1 MDSEGVHVSH
11 AFLNGITESTAADII
26 VTHYRKC
33 CGIEELARM
42 TGRSRTYVRKRLND
56 AGVPIRHTT
65 PIGRSASIDSG
76 GYARWGST
84 RVHRI
89 VAEAWY
95 GPPPTPRH
103 HVNHKDGDKLNNHP
117 DNLEWV
123 TPTENYVHAMRI
135 GLVKSLFSDDQVR
148 AIRYL
153 RARGVRVIDV
163 AAAVG
168 LTDNGKISRV
178 ANRVSYAHVPDGEV
192 LASACSWCDAPA
204 SFLDGLLIENGAR
217 LSHGICRSCSEQM
230 MAGLEEAEM
239 EPKPTA

>member
-11 AFLNGITESTAADII
+11 AFLNGVTASTAADFI
-26 VTHYRKC
+26 VTRYRKHYS
-33 CGIEELARM
+33 IEELARM
-42 TGRSRTYVRKRLND
+42 TGRSRTYVRRRIVD
-56 AGVPIRHTT
+56 AGIAVRLAT
-65 PIGRSASIDSG
+65 PTRRVSVDSG

-89 VAEAWY
+89 VADAWY
-95 GPPPTPRH
+95 GPPPTSQH

-123 TPTENYVHAMRI
+123 TPTENYVHAMRL
-135 GLVKSLFSDDQVR
+135 GLVRSRFSNDQVR

-153 RARGVRVIDV
+153 RARRVRLIDV
-163 AAAVG
+163 SAAVG
-168 LTDNGKISRV
+168 IPDSGIISRI

-217 LSHGICRSCSEQM
+217 LSHGICRSCSERM
-230 MAGLEEAEM
+230 MAEIESHGNG
-239 EPKPTA
+239 TA